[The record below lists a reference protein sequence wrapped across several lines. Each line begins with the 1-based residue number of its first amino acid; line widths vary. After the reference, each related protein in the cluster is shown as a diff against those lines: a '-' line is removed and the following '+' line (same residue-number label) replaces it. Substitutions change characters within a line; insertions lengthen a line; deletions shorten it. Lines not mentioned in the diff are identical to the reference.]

1 MLAGRRS
8 GTAGRHVHP
17 PRSLLE
23 APMTRLLLALA
34 AVLATTPI
42 LTAQTRPDHSG
53 TWTMDEAR
61 SESPTHEGFTG
72 PVVWVIKQTP
82 QELAVD
88 IKRGPRA
95 VTLTY
100 KLYDKQPTG
109 PSTEGVPSFRGYW
122 DGDRL
127 VTETAQNIQGQTV
140 TTKEIRTL
148 QAGGRELVVERLI
161 IVEHGYTLKGTQN
174 YNTAK
179 DVFTRV
185 SP

>member
-1 MLAGRRS
+1 
-8 GTAGRHVHP
+8 
-17 PRSLLE
+17 
-23 APMTRLLLALA
+23 MTRLILALA
-34 AVLATTPI
+34 AVLAFTSGGV
-42 LTAQTRPDHSG
+42 AQTRPDHSG
-53 TWTMDEAR
+53 TWAMDEAR

-72 PVVWVIKQTP
+72 PVVWVIRHTP

-88 IKRGPRA
+88 IKRGPKA
-95 VTLTY
+95 LVLTY
-100 KLYDKQPTG
+100 KLFEKQPT
-109 PSTEGVPSFRGYW
+109 SASIEGVPSYRGYW
-122 DGDRL
+122 VGEKL

-148 QAGGRELVVERLI
+148 QPGGRELIVERLI

-185 SP
+185 NP

>member
-1 MLAGRRS
+1 MLAMRRS
-8 GTAGRHVHP
+8 GTAGRFGSTR
-17 PRSLLE
+17 RSLLE
-23 APMTRLLLALA
+23 APMIRLILALA
-34 AVLATTPI
+34 AVLATT
-42 LTAQTRPDHSG
+42 LSATAQGRPDHSG

-61 SESPTHEGFTG
+61 SESPTHEGFAG
-72 PVVWVIKQTP
+72 PVVWVITQTP
-82 QELAVD
+82 QELAVE
-88 IKRGPRA
+88 IKRGPKA

-100 KLYDKQPTG
+100 KLYDKQPTS

-140 TTKEIRTL
+140 TTKETRTL

-185 SP
+185 NP

>member
-1 MLAGRRS
+1 MI
-8 GTAGRHVHP
+8 HF
-17 PRSLLE
+17 
-23 APMTRLLLALA
+23 MLALA
-34 AVLATTPI
+34 AVLAATLSP
-42 LTAQTRPDHSG
+42 TAQDRPDHSG
-53 TWTMDEAR
+53 TWAMDEAR
-61 SESPTHEGFTG
+61 SESPTHEGFAG
-72 PVVWVIKQTP
+72 PVVWVVKHTP
-82 QELAVD
+82 HELAVE
-88 IKRGPRA
+88 IKRGPKA
-95 VTLTY
+95 VAMTY
-100 KLYDKQPTG
+100 KLYDKQPTS

-122 DGDRL
+122 DGNRL

-148 QAGGRELVVERLI
+148 QPGGRELVVERLI